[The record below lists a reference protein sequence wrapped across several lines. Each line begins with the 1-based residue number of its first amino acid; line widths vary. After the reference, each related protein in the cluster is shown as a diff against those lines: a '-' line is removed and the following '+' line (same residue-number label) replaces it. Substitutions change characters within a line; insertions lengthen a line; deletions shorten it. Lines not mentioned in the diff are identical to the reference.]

1 MALGVLICGEKIVI
15 ERKGKPVNG
24 ESHFRFQSMIE
35 GAINVFW
42 FVVIALELNR
52 SFQTRSGDHD
62 PSI

>member
-35 GAINVFW
+35 GAINVFLVRCYC
-42 FVVIALELNR
+42 FGIESVFSNAVGR
-52 SFQTRSGDHD
+52 S
-62 PSI
+62 